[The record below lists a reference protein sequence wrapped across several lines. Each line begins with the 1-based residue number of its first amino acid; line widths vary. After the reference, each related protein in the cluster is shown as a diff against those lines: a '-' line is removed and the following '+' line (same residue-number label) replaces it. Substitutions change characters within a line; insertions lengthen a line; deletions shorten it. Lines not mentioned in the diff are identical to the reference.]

1 MQPYFLFGMYYTIFE
16 SLESII
22 LPQMQKGTFN
32 LTGSQYNNCHKI
44 LKNASTY
51 LYRFQK
57 YLYYISQGDLS
68 QLKSLKPETPSQIMN
83 CSHCTKKSEENKICF
98 HCEKAYC
105 IQCFTTHVSQFKSKS
120 REILKQ
126 LEETKKQWHN
136 LVEVN
141 Y

>member
-1 MQPYFLFGMYYTIFE
+1 
-16 SLESII
+16 
-22 LPQMQKGTFN
+22 
-32 LTGSQYNNCHKI
+32 
-44 LKNASTY
+44 
-51 LYRFQK
+51 
-57 YLYYISQGDLS
+57 
-68 QLKSLKPETPSQIMN
+68 MN

>member
-1 MQPYFLFGMYYTIFE
+1 MQPYFLFGMHYTIFE

-22 LPQMQKGTFN
+22 LPQMQNGTFN
-32 LTGSQYNNCHKI
+32 LTGSQYNNCPKI
-44 LKNASTY
+44 RKNASTY

-57 YLYYISQGDLS
+57 YLYYFSQGDLS

-136 LVEVN
+136 LVEVS